1 MRLKLFCLFLLIF
14 GSVAAE
20 LQGPPDTENESKS
33 TVTEKQSKSNDRKAD
48 EEHTESI
55 YKDIDESDS
64 DEKTL
69 EALLQEELGFH
80 GSAIKIVKA
89 PDLHQEKEAQKVSDM
104 LSTLVS
110 SHAKL
115 IKKFES
121 EIEEIDGSIAA
132 LSTEEEE
139 PKVQTPEEIEA
150 ETLYESAMLI
160 LNKTRSDKAAGFAVL
175 QQAASKGHVRAQA
188 EVAWCQLLG
197 HPVEHDFEAAKET
210 FIRLAD
216 QGLAEAHMVSKRN
229 FHTEKFKKS
238 LSFD

>member
-14 GSVAAE
+14 GSVAAGVR
-20 LQGPPDTENESKS
+20 GPPSNEDESKS
-33 TVTEKQSKSNDRKAD
+33 ATIDKKSSSSERDAD
-48 EEHTESI
+48 EEPTETI
-55 YKDIDESDS
+55 DKFIDEPDS

-69 EALLQEELGFH
+69 ENLLHDELGFH
-80 GSAIKIVKA
+80 GSAIKVVRA

-115 IKKFES
+115 IKKFET

-139 PKVQTPEEIEA
+139 AKVQTPEEIEA
-150 ETLYESAMLI
+150 ENLFESAMQI

-175 QQAASKGHVRAQA
+175 QQAANKGHLRAQA

-197 HPVEHDFEAAKET
+197 HPVEIDFEAAKET
-210 FIRLAD
+210 FLRLAD
-216 QGLAEAHMVSKRN
+216 QGVAEAHMVKDKN
-229 FHTEKFKKS
+229 FS
-238 LSFD
+238 